1 MAFEVIKNI
10 VEAENE
16 IDSIKAQADANA
28 QKIISD
34 AKAQADT
41 LIADVRRSAKSEQ
54 KAAVEKAVQVTKPEV
69 DKIMADAL
77 KVCDE
82 VKNTADKNRQKAV
95 EAVIGKVVGING
107 DS

>member
-16 IDSIKAQADANA
+16 VDSIKAQADANA
-28 QKIISD
+28 LRVISA

-54 KAAVEKAVQVTKPEV
+54 KAAVEKAIEAAKPEV

-82 VKNTADKNRQKAV
+82 VKNTADRNRQKAV
-95 EAVIGKVVGING
+95 DAVIGKVVGIDG

>member
-28 QKIISD
+28 LRIISD

-54 KAAVEKAVQVTKPEV
+54 KAAVEKAIEDTKPEV

-82 VKNTADKNRQKAV
+82 VKNTADKNKQKAV

>member
-28 QKIISD
+28 LRIISD

-54 KAAVEKAVQVTKPEV
+54 KAAVEKAIEDTKPEV

-82 VKNTADKNRQKAV
+82 VKNTADKNKQKAV
-95 EAVIGKVVGING
+95 EAVIGKVLGING

>member
-34 AKAQADT
+34 AKVQADT

-54 KAAVEKAVQVTKPEV
+54 KAAVEKAVQDTKPEV

-95 EAVIGKVVGING
+95 EAVIV
-107 DS
+107 

>member
-16 IDSIKAQADANA
+16 IDSIKAQAQAKA

-41 LIADVRRSAKSEQ
+41 LIADVRRSAKSDQ
-54 KAAVEKAVQVTKPEV
+54 KTAVEKAVEGTKPEV
-69 DKIMADAL
+69 EKIMTDAL

-82 VKNTADKNRQKAV
+82 VKNTADKNREKAV

>member
-28 QKIISD
+28 LRIISD

-54 KAAVEKAVQVTKPEV
+54 KAAVEKAIEDTKREV

-82 VKNTADKNRQKAV
+82 VKNTADKNKQKAV